1 MAKKSK
7 RSVSAGSGSPAQSSA
22 PALSNAPAT
31 YARPASASTGFA
43 SSRPTYSTE
52 FKPDY
57 SLVVSDLKKIGSLAA
72 VFTVIL
78 VALSFFL
85 R

>member
-1 MAKKSK
+1 MAKKMK
-7 RSVSAGSGSPAQSSA
+7 RNISSGGQAIPAKSTTPAAA
-22 PALSNAPAT
+22 PAAV
-31 YARPASASTGFA
+31 ARPSTSFA
-43 SSRPTYSTE
+43 ASRPSYTTE

-57 SLVVSDLKKIGSLAA
+57 SLVVSDLKRIGGLAA

-78 VALSFFL
+78 IGLSFFL